1 MIARQTRLT
10 CCCILLILV
19 ACGVLVRDSNLFI
32 EIMFKNRLM

>member
-10 CCCILLILV
+10 CCCILLILA